1 MAEEG
6 GGDFVGVV
14 EGVGGEGGGAGEE
27 GGEEPCACPKLDY
40 CWRAFSC

>member
-14 EGVGGEGGGAGEE
+14 VGVGGEGGGAGEE
-27 GGEEPCACPKLDY
+27 GGEEACACPELDY
-40 CWRAFSC
+40 CRGAWSC